1 MGRTLAR
8 LHSELKGMELS
19 SCNIRNNLT
28 YFPVPDNEVWRLG
41 FLDDLLVADTKEI
54 IGDITVDDLNQM
66 IRILCTS

>member
-1 MGRTLAR
+1 
-8 LHSELKGMELS
+8 MELT
-19 SCNIRNNLT
+19 CGNLRKNLK